1 MKNILVILVFLVYL
15 KYFKYFN
22 SERTLLNI
30 YIGGK
35 SLKNP
40 FFSQKKLKKALK
52 KVTKSEVTRKLK
64 SLVHFR

>member
-30 YIGGK
+30 YVGGK
-35 SLKNP
+35 SLKNS

-52 KVTKSEVTRKLK
+52 KSNEVRSHKEVKKSC
-64 SLVHFR
+64 SL

>member
-40 FFSQKKLKKALK
+40 FFFTK
-52 KVTKSEVTRKLK
+52 KVKKGTEKK
-64 SLVHFR
+64 